1 VVVGS
6 SIASISDVSAGN
18 HGRSWFLAG
27 CPTESE
33 HQFSYEGSVM
43 QYLHLIPISLLTAI
57 VLIFTAQNLELV
69 TVAFLNAEV
78 TVPRAALVMA
88 IYILG
93 MFSGGFVV
101 SLIKS
106 LLKGASKK

>member
-1 VVVGS
+1 VVVET
-6 SIASISDVSAGN
+6 SIASVSDVNAEK
-18 HGRSWFLAG
+18 HGRQWFLEA

-33 HQFSYEGSVM
+33 YQFSYEGSVM
-43 QYLHLIPISLLTAI
+43 QYLHLIPISLLTAV

-88 IYILG
+88 IYVLG

-106 LLKGASKK
+106 LLKGASQK